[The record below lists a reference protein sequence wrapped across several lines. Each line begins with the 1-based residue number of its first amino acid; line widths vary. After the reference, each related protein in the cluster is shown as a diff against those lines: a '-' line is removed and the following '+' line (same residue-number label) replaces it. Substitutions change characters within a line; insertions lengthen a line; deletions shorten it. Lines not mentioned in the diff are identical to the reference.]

1 MRGPRSTPRA
11 WHGTGPGGPAI
22 TWKDCGHEHIHAFH
36 PPAGPV
42 DGPVSLS
49 PFATQMAERLSARQA
64 RRPRTPLKVW
74 EDEGGSLAAPVAAA
88 PPL

>member
-1 MRGPRSTPRA
+1 MNTFMRFTPRA
-11 WHGTGPGGPAI
+11 GPS
-22 TWKDCGHEHIHAFH
+22 
-36 PPAGPV
+36 